1 MQQGIHIK
9 KIYIFIFISC
19 CVLYLWLATIFGY
32 TSPDMA
38 LSGAALSNN
47 FFKIG
52 GFGNSFAN
60 FNRNMFGYIS
70 YIYLP
75 LLLLP
80 IYRLHDDTNYSF
92 RKIQLTFAYL
102 LLFVGVLML
111 QSLIFNSGQF
121 GNYLHLLLVPYVGL
135 FGVAILTFIMISVAL
150 LLIVERTA
158 AFLLHYLGGT
168 LQMALQSLGVI
179 LKQAFNKIKVKYA
192 DLSLDYIQRAHR
204 KMVNQEL
211 SERETTTKN
220 KFVDDEPLMEKPLD
234 EYMAS
239 TQSGYTTEETRPNVQ
254 ISQKEISSDVKSNQT
269 TMQSNP
275 VQQDSKDSFNIQV
288 RPHTSQTQSLLSYQQ
303 YNENDVNTISHT
315 PRTQIRNNEEDLL
328 RRFQKANPYSK
339 QNQQPH
345 TSYADEPMTFRLKP
359 ENSESI
365 PLESF
370 AKTQQ
375 PKTLPTVDDWWLT
388 NTPFQR
394 ETKTINLIKPKNQDS
409 IKVSKKTAESF
420 AIKEVAILNNIAN
433 PPKDSA
439 EISTTE
445 QDSTCKDS
453 MIQVKQTPIS
463 NQIDDTLEIQNYEE
477 INKQTQQTSIQ
488 NKTQTQ
494 QIPLHASYK
503 TLDMSF
509 TKQDSKQDSSQDAQ
523 DLEQKDSINKDLM
536 QPISTQTTQNLAQ
549 HIYTEEAVEQESQYI
564 DNQTDTL
571 EQVLKEVALES
582 IILDNLKNTFVEE
595 KYDNSVLATPLD
607 SIDSVN
613 NETLK
618 NATEST
624 TITIPPLQEET
635 LNVENESSINNMPI
649 HNISD
654 EMQLNRHIK
663 QENNLDSKDPN
674 ISNSLQEEIDFDI
687 TEITQEPINE
697 VILNK
702 EEVITINPNN
712 YIDDYPMHKQDSI
725 YQSHTQNDQ
734 AQEVQIA
741 ELDNNTYNTESK
753 ETDNIAQDIKTESQN
768 YSKTILTQSN
778 SQSKSHDMQDF
789 TPQLNTSMQQDSI
802 TSPYSTAINHIPH
815 TIAQKSYT
823 QAPIPTNLHYPTNM
837 KSQSYDFNITPK
849 QSIQQHSKEYYS
861 NGNATTQQYPNIHD
875 TIKIKEEVL
884 PTSPY
889 IKDSIQDSKI
899 LPKDSMQSRIIESI
913 RQENMP
919 KEQEKETQEITINE
933 SINPED
939 IIIRQIAQKKKEA
952 RQESNILLANHDTNI
967 INSTQKEDLPPFI
980 LPPLKLLQEPVEQ
993 DSIQDVELDSKIEK
1007 MLQIFNA
1014 HKIRGDIIDTLTGPI
1029 VTTFEF
1035 RPETHVKVSK
1045 ILSHRNDLAR
1055 ILKAKSIRIQA
1066 PIPGKDVIGIQIP
1079 NSKVETIFLREIL
1092 QSDAFLQS
1100 KDMLTIALGKDISGM
1115 PIVANLAKL
1124 PHLLVAGTTG
1134 SGKSVGVNA
1143 IILSLLYRN
1152 DPDSLKLMMIDPKQ
1166 VEFAPYEDL
1175 PHLITPIINAPNKA
1189 IRALQV
1195 ATVEMDRRYELFS
1208 QIKVKNIASYNE
1220 KVSIKMPNFVIIIDE
1235 LADLMITGGKEAE
1248 AFIARIAQMGRAA
1261 GMHLI
1266 IATQRSSVNVIT
1278 GHIKA
1283 NLPSRISYRVG
1294 SRIDSKVILDEMGA
1308 EDLLGNGDGLFTTTN
1323 GLMRIH
1329 APWVSEQEVEH
1340 IVDFIKAQRKPQYD
1354 ENFLS
1359 ETKPGANSSDKF
1371 SGDGSLIDKA
1381 KEVILQDNKT
1391 SISYLQRKLGIGYNK
1406 SASLIEA
1413 LEQEGFLSAPNSKG
1427 ERSIL

>member
-1 MQQGIHIK
+1 M
-9 KIYIFIFISC
+9 
-19 CVLYLWLATIFGY
+19 LYLWLATIFGY

-80 IYRLHDDTNYSF
+80 IYRLHDDTSYSF

-102 LLFVGVLML
+102 LLFIGILML
-111 QSLIFNSGQF
+111 QSLIFDSGQF
-121 GNYLHLLLVPYVGL
+121 GNYLHSLLVPYIGL
-135 FGVAILTFIMISVAL
+135 FGVAILTFIIISVAL

-168 LQMALQSLGVI
+168 LQMALQSLGII

-220 KFVDDEPLMEKPLD
+220 KFVDDEPLIERPLD

-239 TQSGYTTEETRPNVQ
+239 TQNGCITEETRTNVQ
-254 ISQKEISSDVKSNQT
+254 ISQKDISSDVKSNQT
-269 TMQSNP
+269 TMQSDI

-288 RPHTSQTQSLLSYQQ
+288 RPHTSKTQSPLSYQQ

-315 PRTQIRNNEEDLL
+315 PRTEIRNNEEDLL

-359 ENSESI
+359 EDSESS

-388 NTPFQR
+388 DTPFQR

-420 AIKEVAILNNIAN
+420 TVKEVTISNNVAN
-433 PPKDSA
+433 PPKDFTL
-439 EISTTE
+439 EISATE
-445 QDSTCKDS
+445 QDSKHKDS
-453 MIQVKQTPIS
+453 MIQVKQNPIS
-463 NQIDDTLEIQNYEE
+463 KQIDDTLEIQNYEE

-488 NKTQTQ
+488 NKTQAQ

-509 TKQDSKQDSSQDAQ
+509 TKQDSNQDMQY
-523 DLEQKDSINKDLM
+523 LEQKDSMLKDLI
-536 QPISTQTTQNLAQ
+536 QPSSTQTTQNLTQ
-549 HIYTEEAVEQESQYI
+549 HIYMEESIEQELQYI

-571 EQVLKEVALES
+571 EQVPKEVAIES
-582 IILDNLKNTFVEE
+582 IMPNNLKDTFVEE
-595 KYDNSVLATPLD
+595 HYDNSMLATPLD

-624 TITIPPLQEET
+624 TITIPSLHEET
-635 LNVENESSINNMPI
+635 LNVENESSINNMPMD
-649 HNISD
+649 NKISD
-654 EMQLNRHIK
+654 EMQLNRNIK
-663 QENNLDSKDPN
+663 QENNLDSKNPN
-674 ISNSLQEEIDFDI
+674 IQNNLQEERNFDI
-687 TEITQEPINE
+687 IEITKEPISE
-697 VILNK
+697 VFPNK
-702 EEVITINPNN
+702 EEIITINPTN
-712 YIDDYPMHKQDSI
+712 YIDDCPIHKQDSI

-734 AQEVQIA
+734 AQEMQIA
-741 ELDNNTYNTESK
+741 EIDNNTHNTESK
-753 ETDNIAQDIKTESQN
+753 EAENIAQDIKTELQN
-768 YSKTILTQSN
+768 NSKSILTQSN
-778 SQSKSHDMQDF
+778 SQSSNSHSTQDF
-789 TPQLNTSMQQDSI
+789 TPRLNTSVQQDSI
-802 TSPYSTAINHIPH
+802 TNPYNTAINHIPH
-815 TIAQKSYT
+815 TIAQTGYT
-823 QAPIPTNLHYPTNM
+823 QPQISANLHYPTNM
-837 KSQSYDFNITPK
+837 QAQSYDFNITP
-849 QSIQQHSKEYYS
+849 QHSKEYY
-861 NGNATTQQYPNIHD
+861 NKGNTTTQQYSNIHD

-884 PTSPY
+884 PNSPY
-889 IKDSIQDSKI
+889 IKDSMQDVKI
-899 LPKDSMQSRIIESI
+899 SPKDSIQPRIIES
-913 RQENMP
+913 RQQENMP
-919 KEQEKETQEITINE
+919 KEQEKATQEITINE

-939 IIIRQIAQKKKEA
+939 MIIRQIAQKKKEA

-967 INSTQKEDLPPFI
+967 INSMQKEDLPPFI
-980 LPPLKLLQEPVEQ
+980 LPPLKLLQEPIEQ
-993 DSIQDVELDSKIEK
+993 DSIQDIELDSKIEK

-1014 HKIRGDIIDTLTGPI
+1014 HKIRGDIIDTLTGPV

-1092 QSDAFLQS
+1092 QSEAFLQS

-1189 IRALQV
+1189 IKALQV

-1220 KVSIKMPNFVIIIDE
+1220 KVSVKMPNFVIIIDE

-1340 IVDFIKAQRKPQYD
+1340 IVDFIKAQREPQYD
-1354 ENFLS
+1354 DNFLS
-1359 ETKPGANSSDKF
+1359 ETKPGASSSDKF
-1371 SGDGSLIDKA
+1371 SGEGSLIDKA